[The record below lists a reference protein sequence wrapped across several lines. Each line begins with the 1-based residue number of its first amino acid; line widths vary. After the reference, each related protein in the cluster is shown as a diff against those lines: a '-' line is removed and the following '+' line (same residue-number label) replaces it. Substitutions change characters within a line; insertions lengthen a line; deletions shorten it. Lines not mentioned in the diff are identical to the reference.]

1 MVFFMG
7 RILMEVKQFS
17 GIKVQQNKG
26 IETKTLN
33 GSKYWSCTELQ
44 VENVELQR
52 RGNVKTKTA
61 VFLKK
66 VTKYLG

>member
-26 IETKTLN
+26 IGTKTLN
-33 GSKYWSCTELQ
+33 GSKYWSCTDLQ
-44 VENVELQR
+44 LDNVELQR
-52 RGNVKTKTA
+52 TRNVKTKTA

-66 VTKYLG
+66 VLKYLG